1 MASKMMLGRIQSI
14 GGLSARLFS
23 HGEGLIRPLQL
34 ASSRPFSSAICPLL
48 EMDVQDQEPLL
59 DRFADPRVAH
69 EDRQFIQLLDRML
82 DAIGNPQRLA
92 QMQHGRF
99 PNGLKVLDD
108 DL

>member
-34 ASSRPFSSAICPLL
+34 ASSRPFSSAIKA
-48 EMDVQDQEPLL
+48 VTAVKDQEPLL